1 MAKTAAELAR
11 SRLQVLAKA
20 AAVDP
25 VRRMLI
31 EAEVEICRPRPP
43 VVVVLEASRLMLP
56 DAPLLP
62 CTVPEACRPVRAEEP
77 WRLSTRLARLLLKL
91 LGDGESAAPAAVLSL
106 TRDTLATAAAAAAE
120 AQAPIPAPRALTD
133 GCGT

>member
-56 DAPLLP
+56 DAPLVL
-62 CTVPEACRPVRAEEP
+62 CAVTEACRPVTAEEP
-77 WRLSTRLARLLLKL
+77 CRLSTRLARLLLKL
-91 LGDGESAAPAAVLSL
+91 LGDGESAPAAVLSL
-106 TRDTLATAAAAAAE
+106 TRDTLATTAAAAVE
-120 AQAPIPAPRALTD
+120 APAPMPAPRALTD